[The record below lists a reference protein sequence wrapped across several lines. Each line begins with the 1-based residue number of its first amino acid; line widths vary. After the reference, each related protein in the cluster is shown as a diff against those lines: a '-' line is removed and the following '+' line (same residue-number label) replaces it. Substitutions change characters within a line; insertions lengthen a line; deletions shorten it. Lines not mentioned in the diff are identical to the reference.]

1 MELDF
6 QFVGQNIEL
15 TDSLRRYAKKRVSK
29 LLKYFSE
36 APDKVVQ
43 AVIKMNVEHE
53 RQTAD
58 IQLRGMGEFF
68 EGRTTTPD
76 MYASVDG
83 AVDKLARQL
92 RRYHDRVT
100 DHRKKDHNGP
110 NQELASK
117 IFELDEDEDDGEPQ
131 IIKRDVFTA
140 KPMSVEEAVLQM
152 ENLGYNFFV
161 FTNQVT
167 EDINV
172 VYQRQDNNYGLIE
185 ATT

>member
-1 MELDF
+1 MEMDF

-15 TDSLRRYAKKRVSK
+15 TDALRKYAKKRVSK
-29 LLKYFSE
+29 LLKYFSDE
-36 APDKVVQ
+36 PDKVIQ

-53 RQTAD
+53 RQTAE
-58 IQLRGMGEFF
+58 IQLKGMGEFF
-68 EGRTTTPD
+68 EGRATTPD

-92 RRYHDRVT
+92 RTYHDRIT
-100 DHRKKDHNGP
+100 DHRKKDLNGP
-110 NQELASK
+110 NRELASK
-117 IFELDEDEDDGEPQ
+117 IFELDEDEDDGQPQ

-152 ENLGYNFFV
+152 ENMNFNFFV

-172 VYQRQDNNYGLIE
+172 VYQREDENYGLIE
-185 ATT
+185 AAT

>member
-1 MELDF
+1 MEMDF

-15 TDSLRRYAKKRVSK
+15 TDALRRYAKKRVSK
-29 LLKYFSE
+29 LLKYFSDE
-36 APDKVVQ
+36 PDKVIQ
-43 AVIKMNVEHE
+43 AIIKMKVEHE

-58 IQLRGMGEFF
+58 IQLKGMGEFF

-92 RRYHDRVT
+92 RTYHDRVT
-100 DHRKKDHNGP
+100 DHRKKDLNGP
-110 NQELASK
+110 NRELASK
-117 IFELDEDEDDGEPQ
+117 IFELDDEEDDGEPQ

-152 ENLGYNFFV
+152 ENMNFNFFV

-172 VYQRQDNNYGLIE
+172 VYQRDDNNYGLIE
-185 ATT
+185 AAS